1 MATIHLAGSIA
12 PFFLINLIDSKK
24 NMQKPCQAVFR
35 MNDKEKVEAIR
46 KTLSLKIQGLMTY
59 LRYVGL
65 IHDIMDSKMTM
76 TEVDEYVKDNF
87 ELDSSKS
94 DS

>member
-1 MATIHLAGSIA
+1 MLYQAG
-12 PFFLINLIDSKK
+12 FRIND
-24 NMQKPCQAVFR
+24 N
-35 MNDKEKVEAIR
+35 EKVEAVR

-59 LRYVGL
+59 SRYVGL

-76 TEVDEYVKDNF
+76 TEVDDYVKDNF

>member
-1 MATIHLAGSIA
+1 
-12 PFFLINLIDSKK
+12 
-24 NMQKPCQAVFR
+24 
-35 MNDKEKVEAIR
+35 MNDKEKVEAVR

-59 LRYVGL
+59 SRYVGL
-65 IHDIMDSKMTM
+65 IHAIMDNKMTM

>member
-1 MATIHLAGSIA
+1 
-12 PFFLINLIDSKK
+12 
-24 NMQKPCQAVFR
+24 

-46 KTLSLKIQGLMTY
+46 KTLSLKIEGLMTY
-59 LRYVGL
+59 SRYVGL
-65 IHDIMDSKMTM
+65 IHDITDNKMTM
-76 TEVDEYVKDNF
+76 TEVDDYIKDNF

>member
-1 MATIHLAGSIA
+1 M
-12 PFFLINLIDSKK
+12 D
-24 NMQKPCQAVFR
+24 
-35 MNDKEKVEAIR
+35 DKEKVEAVR

-59 LRYVGL
+59 SRYVGL
-65 IHDIMDSKMTM
+65 IHDIMDDKMTM

>member
-1 MATIHLAGSIA
+1 
-12 PFFLINLIDSKK
+12 
-24 NMQKPCQAVFR
+24 
-35 MNDKEKVEAIR
+35 MNDKEKVEAVR

-59 LRYVGL
+59 SRYVGL
-65 IHDIMDSKMTM
+65 IHDIMDNKMTM
-76 TEVDEYVKDNF
+76 TEVDEYIKDNF

>member
-1 MATIHLAGSIA
+1 
-12 PFFLINLIDSKK
+12 
-24 NMQKPCQAVFR
+24 MQKPYQADFR
-35 MNDKEKVEAIR
+35 MNDKEKVEAVR

-59 LRYVGL
+59 SRYVGL

-76 TEVDEYVKDNF
+76 TEVDEYIKDNF
-87 ELDSSKS
+87 ELDSSKL

>member
-1 MATIHLAGSIA
+1 
-12 PFFLINLIDSKK
+12 
-24 NMQKPCQAVFR
+24 
-35 MNDKEKVEAIR
+35 MNDKEKVEAVR

-59 LRYVGL
+59 SRYVGL
-65 IHDIMDSKMTM
+65 IHDIMDNKMTM
-76 TEVDEYVKDNF
+76 TEVDDYVKDNF

>member
-1 MATIHLAGSIA
+1 MLYLAG
-12 PFFLINLIDSKK
+12 
-24 NMQKPCQAVFR
+24 FR

-59 LRYVGL
+59 SRYVGL
-65 IHDIMDSKMTM
+65 IHDIMDNKMTM
-76 TEVDEYVKDNF
+76 TEVDDYVKDNF
-87 ELDSSKS
+87 EPDSSKS

>member
-1 MATIHLAGSIA
+1 
-12 PFFLINLIDSKK
+12 
-24 NMQKPCQAVFR
+24 MQKPYQADFR
-35 MNDKEKVEAIR
+35 MNDKEKVEAVR

-59 LRYVGL
+59 SRYVGL
-65 IHDIMDSKMTM
+65 IHDIMDNKMTM

>member
-1 MATIHLAGSIA
+1 M
-12 PFFLINLIDSKK
+12 D
-24 NMQKPCQAVFR
+24 
-35 MNDKEKVEAIR
+35 DKEKVEAVR

-59 LRYVGL
+59 SRYVGL
-65 IHDIMDSKMTM
+65 IHDIMDNKMTM
-76 TEVDEYVKDNF
+76 TEVDDYVKDNF

>member
-1 MATIHLAGSIA
+1 
-12 PFFLINLIDSKK
+12 
-24 NMQKPCQAVFR
+24 
-35 MNDKEKVEAIR
+35 MNDKEKVEAVR

-59 LRYVGL
+59 SRYVGL

-76 TEVDEYVKDNF
+76 AEVDEYIKDNF

>member
-1 MATIHLAGSIA
+1 
-12 PFFLINLIDSKK
+12 
-24 NMQKPCQAVFR
+24 
-35 MNDKEKVEAIR
+35 MNDKEKVEAVR

-59 LRYVGL
+59 SRYVGL
-65 IHDIMDSKMTM
+65 IHDIMDNKMTM

>member
-1 MATIHLAGSIA
+1 
-12 PFFLINLIDSKK
+12 
-24 NMQKPCQAVFR
+24 MQKPCQADFR

-59 LRYVGL
+59 SRYVGL

>member
-1 MATIHLAGSIA
+1 MLYQAG
-12 PFFLINLIDSKK
+12 
-24 NMQKPCQAVFR
+24 FR

-46 KTLSLKIQGLMTY
+46 KTLSLNIQGLMTY
-59 LRYVGL
+59 SRYVGL

-76 TEVDEYVKDNF
+76 TEVDDYVKDNF

>member
-1 MATIHLAGSIA
+1 M
-12 PFFLINLIDSKK
+12 PY
-24 NMQKPCQAVFR
+24 QADFR
-35 MNDKEKVEAIR
+35 MNDKEKVEAVR

-59 LRYVGL
+59 SRYVGL
-65 IHDIMDSKMTM
+65 IHDIMDNKMTM

>member
-1 MATIHLAGSIA
+1 MLYQAG
-12 PFFLINLIDSKK
+12 
-24 NMQKPCQAVFR
+24 FR
-35 MNDKEKVEAIR
+35 MNDKEKVEAVR

-59 LRYVGL
+59 SRYVGL
-65 IHDIMDSKMTM
+65 IHDIIDNKMTM
-76 TEVDEYVKDNF
+76 TEVDDYVKDNF

>member
-1 MATIHLAGSIA
+1 MLYQAG
-12 PFFLINLIDSKK
+12 
-24 NMQKPCQAVFR
+24 FR
-35 MNDKEKVEAIR
+35 MNDKEKVEAVR

-59 LRYVGL
+59 SRYVGL
-65 IHDIMDSKMTM
+65 IHDIMDDKMTM
-76 TEVDEYVKDNF
+76 TEVDDYVKDNF

>member
-1 MATIHLAGSIA
+1 
-12 PFFLINLIDSKK
+12 
-24 NMQKPCQAVFR
+24 
-35 MNDKEKVEAIR
+35 MNDKEKVEAVR
-46 KTLSLKIQGLMTY
+46 KTLSIKIQGLMTY
-59 LRYVGL
+59 SRYVGL

-76 TEVDEYVKDNF
+76 TEVDDYVKDNF